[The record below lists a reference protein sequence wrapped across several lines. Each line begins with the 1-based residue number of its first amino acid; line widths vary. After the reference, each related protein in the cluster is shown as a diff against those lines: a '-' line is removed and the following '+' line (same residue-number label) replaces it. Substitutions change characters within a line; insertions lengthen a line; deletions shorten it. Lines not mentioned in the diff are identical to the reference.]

1 MSSML
6 VQIPVIQK
14 LKKPKESSEEFEEV
28 TRIVMELVS
37 PSYIVRIS
45 PISEDRT
52 IIWLS
57 HNVPHIEVALS
68 YEDVIKT
75 LTKANQIEQNNGS

>member
-1 MSSML
+1 
-6 VQIPVIQK
+6 
-14 LKKPKESSEEFEEV
+14 
-28 TRIVMELVS
+28 MELVS